1 MIQKTIGSDQEM
13 VAKHNA
19 LIDYIENLKN
29 KNIIAVGGIIVPKDG
44 SWKYPSSKINNN
56 FNDDNWQI
64 FDPVNIAKRLIMA
77 SKGLDYTFVHHG
89 VRQEDLKLLET
100 IAIENEI
107 DPEWLKNLLQSFHEK
122 KTKNAELDDKEIIKL
137 IEEHLNKI

>member
-1 MIQKTIGSDQEM
+1 MATAIKQIFSVDYINSEGTPSLFFVDFIILFKNSVLGLFDTKTIGSDQEM

-64 FDPVNIAKRLIMA
+64 FDPVNIAR
-77 SKGLDYTFVHHG
+77 G
-89 VRQEDLKLLET
+89 
-100 IAIENEI
+100 
-107 DPEWLKNLLQSFHEK
+107 
-122 KTKNAELDDKEIIKL
+122 
-137 IEEHLNKI
+137 